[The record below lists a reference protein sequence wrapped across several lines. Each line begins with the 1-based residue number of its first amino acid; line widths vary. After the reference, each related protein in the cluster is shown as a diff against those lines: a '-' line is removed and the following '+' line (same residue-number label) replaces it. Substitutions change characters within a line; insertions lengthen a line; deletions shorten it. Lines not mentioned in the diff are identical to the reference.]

1 MPIYEFACNGCGNKV
16 SVFVRSVSSPVSGK
30 CDRCG
35 SEDLRRLISR
45 VVVIR
50 SGGDFDS
57 LDDDSMMSGFD
68 ENDPRAMAAWVRK
81 MQRESGE
88 DMGPEFEEM
97 VDKLERGESIDD
109 EFGGDEYGDGG
120 DDGFDDL

>member
-1 MPIYEFACNGCGNKV
+1 
-16 SVFVRSVSSPVSGK
+16 
-30 CDRCG
+30 
-35 SEDLRRLISR
+35 
-45 VVVIR
+45 
-50 SGGDFDS
+50 
-57 LDDDSMMSGFD
+57 
-68 ENDPRAMAAWVRK
+68 MAAWVRK